1 MSKTTIQD
9 VAREAGT
16 SASTVSRVLTGNAPV
31 NSETRTA
38 VEAAIERLGFH
49 PSHAARS
56 LRTRST
62 HTISLLINDI
72 TNPFY
77 SAIAKGVEEEA
88 NRRGYSLILCNTNDD
103 PARERQYLDVLRSK
117 QVDGMIFGPTGY
129 NIELIR
135 SLITR
140 MPLVLVDRMLEAISA
155 TAIVA
160 DNEGG
165 AYSATNIL
173 IEKGHRRIG
182 VLMWE
187 EEISTLTE
195 RLSGVS
201 QALTEIGLKV
211 DPSLVLRV
219 PRTNPKEIAGLV
231 AQWLTEISPRPTV
244 LFALNN
250 QLGLGA
256 MHAFHTM
263 RVSVPGEMGLM
274 VFDDLDI
281 FELTNPPISAVA
293 QPAFAM
299 GRRAMQVLTRR
310 IEHSGSATPTVTVMP
325 TQVIM
330 RGSV

>member
-1 MSKTTIQD
+1 MAKVTIQD

-31 NSETRTA
+31 NSETRLA
-38 VEAAIERLGFH
+38 IEAAIERLGFH

-117 QVDGMIFGPTGY
+117 QVDGMIFGPTGH
-129 NIELIR
+129 NIELIQ

-140 MPLVLVDRMLEAISA
+140 MPLVLVDRMLDDISA
-155 TAIVA
+155 TAIIA

-165 AYSATNIL
+165 AYNATGIL
-173 IEKGHRRIG
+173 IEKGHRKIG

-195 RLSGVS
+195 RLGGVS
-201 QALTEIGLKV
+201 QSLAEAGLKL
-211 DPSLVLRV
+211 DPTMVVRV
-219 PRTNPKEIAGLV
+219 PRANPKQIAELV
-231 AQWLTEISPRPTV
+231 AAWLQNVSPRPTV

-250 QLGLGA
+250 QLGIGA
-256 MHAFHTM
+256 MHAFQM
-263 RVSVPGEMGLM
+263 LRMNVPSEIGLM
-274 VFDDLDI
+274 VFDDLDV

-299 GRRAMQVLTRR
+299 GRRAMQVLIRR
-310 IEHSGSATPTVTVMP
+310 IEHGGSATPTVTVMP